1 MRTFRSKKGPFSEA
15 PYYEK
20 SEIETICLDELT
32 KVNLLPKRPEPIRID
47 RFIEKRFEVTPSY
60 EDLADGVLG
69 MTKFGS
75 RGVQEIIVARHLE
88 DEGSVAAERRI
99 RSTLAHEAGH
109 GLLHAHLFV
118 LGRATQPLFGDHSD
132 PNAPKVLCRD
142 VPIGGSSTPRYDG
155 QWWEFQAN
163 RAIGALLMPRPLV
176 DLALL
181 PFLVNRGTFGGKS
194 LDSSKRNEAEDAL
207 ARVFDVNRAV
217 ARIRLEENYPQADDR
232 QLTL

>member
-1 MRTFRSKKGPFSEA
+1 MKTFRSKKGPFAEA
-15 PYYEK
+15 PYFEK
-20 SEIETICLDELT
+20 SEIEAICLDELT
-32 KVNLLPKRPEPIRID
+32 KVNLLPKQPEPIRID
-47 RFIEKRFEVTPSY
+47 RFIEKRFAVTPSY
-60 EDLADGVLG
+60 EDLTDGVLG

-75 RGVQEIIVARHLE
+75 RGVQEIIVAKHLE

-118 LGRATQPLFGDHSD
+118 LGQATQPLFGDHSD

-142 VPIGGSSTPRYDG
+142 VPIGGISTSRYDG

-163 RAIGALLMPRPLV
+163 RAIGALLMPKPLV

-194 LDSSKRNEAEDAL
+194 LDSSKRAEAEDAL